1 MSADPAKVTFQVGDT
16 VRNLQTNEQRYVID
30 VVGDALFVLAD
41 ESKGKHSNRRQWLA
55 SNCTLVTPCPF
66 HIHDKIVLGNKT
78 DVVGEIVEIKPH
90 YNGKWL
96 MFCIQRPNPNGGTMT
111 HWANEGALRPVET
124 PASVG
129 DILKETE
136 SAALFTSDEM
146 PTVKAALS
154 ALEADDAGAQH
165 ADPRDADTLLR
176 AAQALADEQEKV
188 IAAEERAKVAELRIK
203 KLEQIIHEHEVYAK
217 QPQPVPAAQMTCVEY
232 KTLSQR
238 ILGYPEDLRIA
249 DADLARYEN
258 EGWSIFNMSYLGNE
272 GEGPDTRYVV
282 FKRTINTPPTPTR
295 GSAEHHIDLT
305 SDFVRQSVETR
316 RVTPQPVTPD
326 AILEPISQLD
336 DDARYLGSYRA
347 LFRAGA
353 SLDDVIEMSNRT
365 AIDGALE
372 RSRARID
379 ATPAFNRPLHHL
391 KASN

>member
-16 VRNLQTNEQRYVID
+16 VRNLQTNEQRYVVD

-66 HIHDKIVLGNKT
+66 HIHDKVVLGNKT

-111 HWANEGALRPVET
+111 HWANEVALRPVET

-136 SAALFTSDEM
+136 SAAE
-146 PTVKAALS
+146 ALN
-154 ALEADDAGAQH
+154 LDDIPAP
-165 ADPRDADTLLR
+165 DSVSRDLLMR
-176 AAQALADEQEKV
+176 AAQEVGEAHQAAL
-188 IAAEERAKVAELRIK
+188 AAEERAKVAELRIK

-217 QPQPVPAAQMTCVEY
+217 QPQTVPSAQPVCYEIKTITHRVDLPESDTEY
-232 KTLSQR
+232 
-238 ILGYPEDLRIA
+238 
-249 DADLARYEN
+249 ARLLN
-258 EGWSIFNMSYLGNE
+258 EGWKENHIATNITSGDAIL
-272 GEGPDTRYVV
+272 
-282 FKRTINTPPTPTR
+282 RTITFKKMLNTPPQPTR

-316 RVTPQPVTPD
+316 RVTPSHQPVTITPD
-326 AILEPISQLD
+326 GVVEPVNRQPQTLGGLVRTFGADAVGAQLD
-336 DDARYLGSYRA
+336 KVAVEKVLARR
-347 LFRAGA
+347 
-353 SLDDVIEMSNRT
+353 E
-365 AIDGALE
+365 
-372 RSRARID
+372 ARQAAAPIYQ
-379 ATPAFNRPLHHL
+379 AFIPF
-391 KASN
+391 KVGEQS